1 MQIVAGIVLFA
12 LGAACFFTIDRALG
26 GRKDGRR

>member
-12 LGAACFFTIDRALG
+12 LGVACFFTIDRAID
-26 GRKDGRR
+26 RKDDRRP